1 MPGGGGAASQ
11 LMVAAAAT
19 AAATTAAACMQEEAG
34 MTSECGVT
42 LCMCLGIARAIVP
55 TTRDCC
61 VVMGFIV
68 CKGWVRFAKADVC

>member
-1 MPGGGGAASQ
+1 
-11 LMVAAAAT
+11 
-19 AAATTAAACMQEEAG
+19 MQEEAG